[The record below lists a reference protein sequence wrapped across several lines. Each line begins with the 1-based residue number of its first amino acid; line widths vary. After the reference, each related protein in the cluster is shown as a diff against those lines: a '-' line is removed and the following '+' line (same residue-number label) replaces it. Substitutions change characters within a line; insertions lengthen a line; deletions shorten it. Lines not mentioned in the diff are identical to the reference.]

1 MGVCECVLV
10 RLRGLSGELCVVAG
24 NESRPRGAWIRAG
37 VPQLKALKVFLSSFC
52 LQAWSSADKTVSLL
66 ALFS

>member
-1 MGVCECVLV
+1 MCDCVLV
-10 RLRGLSGELCVVAG
+10 RQRGLSGELCVVTG
-24 NESRPRGAWIRAG
+24 NESRPRRTWIRDG
-37 VPQLKALKVFLSSFC
+37 VPQLKALNIFFSSFC